1 MLPATL
7 PVMPAHRHY
16 NFDYHLLEEILYQPE
31 AAKEYSLQILFPR
44 SVGALFEIHTIP
56 GSS

>member
-31 AAKEYSLQILFPR
+31 AAKEYSL
-44 SVGALFEIHTIP
+44 
-56 GSS
+56 